1 MLTQLSIGK
10 RLTIAFALMLGLM
23 LVVAGIGYRGIAAVH
38 ATSDHILESNLKPI
52 TYLADMQY
60 LTQRNRVLAMDM
72 LLNTD
77 PGNIAKRSDEQ
88 EKNSAQID
96 KNWAAYLAT
105 QRTPEEIA
113 LSNEVETTLKVY
125 RTEALYPTRKASQNG
140 DHDAAKALYFGKISP
155 LAPPFTAALDKLM
168 ALQLTDAAASK
179 QEADGS
185 KAAAAMMLAGAVA
198 LALALGF
205 TLAWANTR
213 SIVTPLRQAVQITD
227 SVAEGNLTNAI
238 AVHGNDEVAHMMV
251 ALRTMQDSLAS
262 TVTSVRQGSESVAM
276 ASSEIAHGN
285 HDLSA
290 RTEQQAAALEKTSAA
305 MAELGQTVN
314 QNADSARQANQ
325 LASTASTIAV
335 QGGEV
340 VGQVVET
347 MKDINDASR
356 KIADIIAVIDGIAFQ
371 TNILALNAAV
381 EAARAGEAGRGF
393 AVVASEVRALAGR
406 SAGAAKEIKELIGA
420 SVEKVEQGTTLV
432 DQAGS
437 TMTEVVSAIQRVA
450 DIMGEINAASGEQ
463 ATKVGHVGDEMGA
476 MDQSTQQNAALVE
489 QMAAAASSLKQQAQ
503 ELVQSVSV
511 FKVNGSSSS
520 TYRAPTAPPA
530 APAPAR
536 PPIAAPRP
544 HPALA
549 TTPSPA
555 PAKSLPKLA
564 GSKPPKPAPAT
575 SPTIRPAPTP
585 LPPAARIASAKSAA
599 ATKPAAK
606 AAGGDDDWETF

>member
-10 RLTIAFALMLGLM
+10 RLTIAFTLILGLM
-23 LVVAGIGYRGIAAVH
+23 LVVAGIGYRGIATVH

-60 LTQRNRVLAMDM
+60 LAQRNRVLAMDM

-77 PGNIAKRSDEQ
+77 PGAIAKRAEEQ

-96 KNWAAYLAT
+96 KSWAAYLAT
-105 QRTPEEIA
+105 KRNAEEVA
-113 LSNEVETTLKVY
+113 LSNEVETTLKAY
-125 RTEALYPTRKASQNG
+125 RTEGLYPTRKASQNG
-140 DHDAAKALYFGKISP
+140 DHDAAKALYFGKIST
-155 LAPPFTAALDKLM
+155 LAPPFTNALDKLM
-168 ALQLTDAAASK
+168 ALQLTDAAAAK

-185 KAAAAMMLAGAVA
+185 KAAAAMLLAGAVA

-213 SIVTPLRQAVQITD
+213 SIVSPLRQAVQITQ
-227 SVAEGNLTNAI
+227 SVTDGNLTNAI
-238 AVHGNDEVAHMMV
+238 TVRGSDEVAQMMA
-251 ALRTMQDSLAS
+251 ALRTMQDGLAR
-262 TVTSVRQGSESVAM
+262 TVASVRQGSEAVAM

-290 RTEQQAAALEKTSAA
+290 RTEQQAASLEKTSAA
-305 MAELGQTVN
+305 MAELGQTVH

-347 MKDINDASR
+347 MRDINEASR
-356 KIADIIAVIDGIAFQ
+356 RIADIIAVIDGIAFQ

-381 EAARAGEAGRGF
+381 EAARAGEQGRGF

-406 SAGAAKEIKELIGA
+406 SAAAAKEIKELIGA
-420 SVEKVEQGTTLV
+420 SVARVEQGTTLV

-450 DIMGEINAASGEQ
+450 DIMGEINAASSEQ
-463 ATKVGHVGDEMGA
+463 SAKVSHVGDA
-476 MDQSTQQNAALVE
+476 VSSMDQTTQQNAALVE
-489 QMAAAASSLKQQAQ
+489 EMAAAATSLKQQAQ

-511 FKVNGSSSS
+511 FKVSGSVSSAHAAS
-520 TYRAPTAPPA
+520 A
-530 APAPAR
+530 APAAAPAR
-536 PPIAAPRP
+536 TPASAPRP
-544 HPALA
+544 RQALA
-549 TTPSPA
+549 ASAPA
-555 PAKSLPKLA
+555 PTKAPLKLA
-564 GSKPPKPAPAT
+564 ASPTAKPAA
-575 SPTIRPAPTP
+575 RPAPSTV
-585 LPPAARIASAKSAA
+585 PPAARIASAK
-599 ATKPAAK
+599 PAPK
-606 AAGGDDDWETF
+606 VGGDDDWETF